1 MKKKIIFTGVG
12 LLILISILGGIKGL
26 QIGRMVAHGK
36 NFSPPPEPVTT
47 APVRSETWETKLT
60 SVGSLSAVQGVT
72 ITAELTGKIVNIAFE
87 AGSKVNAGDLLVQQ
101 NTASEEAQLRAAEA
115 TEALAKL
122 TFERTKKL
130 LSQNA
135 ISQSEF
141 DNAKSQLTQATAH
154 AEEIRAVIAKKT
166 VRAPFSGRLGIRM
179 VNLGQVINE
188 GEPIVSLQALDPIFV
203 DFLLPQQELAQI
215 RTGLTVRVT
224 SDALPEASVE
234 GTITAIS
241 PEVDAATRNIRV
253 QATLSNTK
261 ELLRP
266 GMYVTAAVIL
276 PVPEEVLAIPATA
289 VLYAPYSD
297 SVFVVRNKESEQSGS
312 PTQVVEQQF
321 IRLGERRGDYVA
333 IASGL
338 EEGQSVVSTGV
349 FKLRNGQSVV
359 VDNTLSPEFKLSP
372 TPKDS

>member
-1 MKKKIIFTGVG
+1 MKKKIIFTGIG
-12 LLILISILGGIKGL
+12 LLILIGVLGGIKGL
-26 QIGRMVAHGK
+26 QIGRMVAQGK

-47 APVRSETWETKLT
+47 APVSSESWETKLT

-72 ITAELTGKIVNIAFE
+72 ITAELTGKIVDIAFE

-115 TEALAKL
+115 TESLAKL

-141 DNAKSQLTQATAH
+141 DNAKAQLTQATAQ

-215 RTGLTVRVT
+215 RPGFTVRVT
-224 SDALPEASVE
+224 SDALPDASVE
-234 GTITAIS
+234 GKITAIS

-253 QATLSNTK
+253 QATLSNTE

-297 SVFVVRNKESEQSGS
+297 SVFVVRKKEGEKSGS
-312 PTQVVEQQF
+312 PAQVVEQQF

-359 VDNTLSPEFKLSP
+359 VDNTLSPDFKLAP